1 MSLLVHGSPRLLA
14 LLVLLLMSAMLFV
27 GGCLV
32 VSLTH
37 LWFLDYLLR
46 TDGAWVSLVI
56 VRDACLRAQDASRV
70 CGVVWK
76 DRWVTI
82 RIQASSADCEDSIRH
97 CGFNWCCAATLF
109 DDAFDLRLLGL

>member
-1 MSLLVHGSPRLLA
+1 
-14 LLVLLLMSAMLFV
+14 MSAMLFV

-37 LWFLDYLLR
+37 PWFLDYLLR

-70 CGVVWK
+70 CGVVWNI
-76 DRWVTI
+76 RWVSFPVK
-82 RIQASSADCEDSIRH
+82 ASTTAPDDSRRH
-97 CGFNWCCAATLF
+97 CGFNWCCTANLL